1 MNCKST
7 GKIPGNS
14 SVKDILTHT
23 DKNITDRTILITF
36 YLKHFNDIYSHR
48 EYNQIESD
56 EWAKA

>member
-56 EWAKA
+56 E